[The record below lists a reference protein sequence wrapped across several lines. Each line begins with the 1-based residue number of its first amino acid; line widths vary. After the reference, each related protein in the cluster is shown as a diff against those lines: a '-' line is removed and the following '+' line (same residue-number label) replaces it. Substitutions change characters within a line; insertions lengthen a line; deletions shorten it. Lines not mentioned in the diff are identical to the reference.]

1 MAVIEIRDNK
11 SGRVLARHISADEWD
26 KGGLQ
31 FYSKVDEYLQVGTW
45 VYGAGK
51 QLLAHAHYDVRREI
65 TRTHETLYVKRG
77 RIEARVYNEAREL
90 VDTRE
95 VREGELL
102 TLMWGG
108 HGYTILENGTQVLE
122 VKNGPYVGP
131 ERDRVRFES

>member
-11 SGRVLARHISADEWD
+11 SDQVLARHVSADEWD

-31 FYSKVDEYLQVGTW
+31 FYSKDDEYLQVGTW
-45 VYGAGK
+45 VYDAGK
-51 QLLAHAHYDVRREI
+51 QLLAHAHHDVRREI

-108 HGYTILENGTQVLE
+108 HGYTILENGSQVLE
-122 VKNGPYVGP
+122 IKNGPYVGA
-131 ERDRVRFES
+131 ERDRVRFEG